1 MILKIV
7 TPEGNAFD
15 SEVNGVIIDSVLYT
29 APHGEIGILTNHT
42 PFFSLIHP
50 GELVYDQKGE
60 KTTLAVGS
68 GFVEVTN
75 TSVIVLT
82 DMAIGSNEI
91 NEEKVNDA
99 IKRAQE
105 ALKNT
110 TITDEEKDK
119 QLILIEKS
127 LAVLRVKQ
135 KHM

>member
-1 MILKIV
+1 MILQIV
-7 TPEGNAFD
+7 TPESKTFD
-15 SEVNGVIIDSVLYT
+15 GEVDGVLYT
-29 APHGEIGILTNHT
+29 APHGEIGILPNHA
-42 PFFSLIHP
+42 PFFSLIKP
-50 GELVYDQKGE
+50 GELVIDQKGA
-60 KTTLAVGS
+60 KKALAVGS

-82 DMAIGSNEI
+82 DMAIQSNEI
-91 NEEKVNDA
+91 NEDKVNDA

-110 TITDEEKDK
+110 VITDEEKDK
-119 QLILIEKS
+119 HLQMIEKS

>member
-1 MILKIV
+1 MILQIV
-7 TPEGNAFD
+7 TPESKTFD
-15 SEVNGVIIDSVLYT
+15 GDVEGVIYQ
-29 APHGEIGILTNHT
+29 APHGEIGILPNHA
-42 PFFSLIHP
+42 PFFSLIKP
-50 GELVYDQKGE
+50 GELIIDQKGV
-60 KTTLAVGS
+60 KKALAIGS

-110 TITDEEKDK
+110 VITDEEKDK
-119 QLILIEKS
+119 HLQLIEKS